1 MQKSYVFII
10 TQYSKE
16 ALLNGFFRVVV
27 KLSLNVLKDKRHTA
41 LTGLD
46 CNTSVSNFVQ
56 KKQNNQQKERTPA
69 GMGAA

>member
-1 MQKSYVFII
+1 M
-10 TQYSKE
+10 
-16 ALLNGFFRVVV
+16 
-27 KLSLNVLKDKRHTA
+27 KLSLNVLKDKRHAA

-56 KKQNNQQKERTPA
+56 KKQNNQQKVRVPA